1 MKTTLDRIH
10 NYGIIPVVKIN
21 EIKDALPMAKALQEG
36 GIPCVE
42 ITFRTDAAEE
52 TIRTITRECPDMLVG
67 AGTVLTVEQIEKAIG
82 AGAEFIVS
90 PGFNPEIVQFCL
102 SNNITVI
109 PGCMTPS
116 EIDRA
121 VALGLKVIKFFPAA
135 AAGGVEALKAISGP
149 YGDVKF
155 IPTGGVNADNFL
167 PYLELPCVWACGGTW
182 MVSGEYLTKGEFYK
196 ISSLAK
202 TAVNSMLGFDF
213 GHLGINTKG
222 EEEAESI
229 ADYFES
235 VFGFE
240 KKVGRS
246 SIIAKNGIEVVK
258 KTYLGK
264 NGHIGIKTNF
274 IDRAVDYLERNGVQI
289 DWDTSGLSDAGKL
302 KSVYLKNEV
311 GGFAVHLMQK

>member
-1 MKTTLDRIH
+1 MEGILDSIH
-10 NYGIIPVVKIN
+10 KYGIIPVVKIN
-21 EIKDALPMAKALQEG
+21 DIKDALPMAKALKEG

-52 TIRTITRECPDMLVG
+52 AIRTIAREYPDMLVG
-67 AGTVLTVEQIEKAIG
+67 AGTVQTVEQTEAAIG
-82 AGAEFIVS
+82 AGARFIVS
-90 PGFNPEIVQFCL
+90 PGLNPEIVQFCL
-102 SNNITVI
+102 SNNTAVI
-109 PGCMTPS
+109 PGCVTPG

-121 VALGLKVIKFFPAA
+121 VALGLKIIKFFPAA
-135 AAGGVEALKAISGP
+135 ASGGVEALKAISGP

-155 IPTGGVNADNFL
+155 IPTGGLNADNFL
-167 PYLELPCVWACGGTW
+167 SYLELPCVWACGGTW
-182 MVSGEYLTKGEFYK
+182 MVDSEYLAKGEFDK

-202 TAVNSMLGFDF
+202 TAVNDMLGFDF

-229 ADYFES
+229 AGYFES

-246 SIIAKNGIEVVK
+246 SILAKNGIEVIK

-264 NGHIGIKTNF
+264 NGHIAIKTNF
-274 IDRAVDYLERNGVQI
+274 IGRAVDYLERNGVQI
-289 DWDTSGLSDAGKL
+289 DRDTSGCDDAGKL
-302 KSVYLKNEV
+302 KSVYLKDEV
-311 GGFAVHLMQK
+311 GCFAVHLLQK